1 MTSGIRLTRYVDHR
15 LGVLRYVASNTIPPE
30 IFNRLVAEDEQ
41 RRKEAR
47 MAQKNGA
54 VADRNAAIEAA
65 RAEGFAFGAAEE
77 RKRFAAITTSDEAKD
92 RPSQAMSLALD
103 TDLSAEKVTALLAKA
118 PKEASADTGYQ
129 SIAQRA
135 AAEKEIGAGLHP
147 VETLG
152 VHGAANARQT
162 WDVAMKKAKLK

>member
-1 MTSGIRLTRYVDHR
+1 MTSGIRLTRYVDQR

-54 VADRNAAIEAA
+54 VAERNAAIEAA

-92 RPSQAMSLALD
+92 RPSQAMAFALD
-103 TDLSAEKVTALLAKA
+103 TDLSAEKVAALLAKA

-129 SIAQRA
+129 TIAQRA
-135 AAEKEIGAGLHP
+135 AAQKEIGGSA
-147 VETLG
+147 TAMQFLG
-152 VHGAANARQT
+152 SDGAANARQT
-162 WDVAMKKAKLK
+162 WDAAMKKAKLK